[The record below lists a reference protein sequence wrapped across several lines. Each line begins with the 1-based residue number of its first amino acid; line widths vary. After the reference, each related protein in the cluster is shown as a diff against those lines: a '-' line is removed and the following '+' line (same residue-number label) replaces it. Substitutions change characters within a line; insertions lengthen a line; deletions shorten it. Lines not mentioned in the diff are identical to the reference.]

1 MGYVRA
7 GGTLVLNGLPP
18 GDFPIS
24 IFDMVMNAITVRGSI
39 VGTRLDMIEAL
50 SFFAEGKVTSV
61 TKTDRL
67 ENINQIFDDLEHGRV
82 EGRVVLDFR
91 N

>member
-1 MGYVRA
+1 
-7 GGTLVLNGLPP
+7 
-18 GDFPIS
+18 
-24 IFDMVMNAITVRGSI
+24 
-39 VGTRLDMIEAL
+39 MIEAL

-61 TKTDRL
+61 TRTDRL

>member
-1 MGYVRA
+1 
-7 GGTLVLNGLPP
+7 
-18 GDFPIS
+18 
-24 IFDMVMNAITVRGSI
+24 MVMNAITIRGSI

-61 TKTDRL
+61 TTTDRID
-67 ENINQIFDDLEHGRV
+67 NINAIFDALKNGRV